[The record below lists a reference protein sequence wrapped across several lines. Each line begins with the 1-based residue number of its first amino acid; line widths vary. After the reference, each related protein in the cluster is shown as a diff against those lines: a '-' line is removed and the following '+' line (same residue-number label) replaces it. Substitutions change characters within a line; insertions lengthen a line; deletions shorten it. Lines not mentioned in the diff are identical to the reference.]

1 MTDCLMHDEP
11 SECVG
16 GRNKPWLLM
25 NGTELIPASMLMLR
39 LIAVGYFLP
48 VTTVKGTVRCLD
60 KSVIESVLKCFGF
73 GVFESIVRIKQVL
86 ALG

>member
-1 MTDCLMHDEP
+1 MT
-11 SECVG
+11 VI
-16 GRNKPWLLM
+16 GRISNRPLPESIVEQACEML
-25 NGTELIPASMLMLR
+25 GMLMLR

-60 KSVIESVLKCFGF
+60 KSVIASVLKCFCF

>member
-1 MTDCLMHDEP
+1 MCGWGAGVMTDCLMHDEP

-25 NGTELIPASMLMLR
+25 NGAELIPASMLMLW

-48 VTTVKGTVRCLD
+48 VTTVRCLD
-60 KSVIESVLKCFGF
+60 KSVIG
-73 GVFESIVRIKQVL
+73 SIVLLFWCV
-86 ALG
+86 

>member
-1 MTDCLMHDEP
+1 
-11 SECVG
+11 
-16 GRNKPWLLM
+16 
-25 NGTELIPASMLMLR
+25 MLR